1 MNHDHHAHHETESQA
16 TKMDDSQE
24 AHSSSGHASAFTSHL
39 GQTLLF
45 SAWEIK
51 DEKHLAIACVAVA
64 VVAVINEGLKAAR
77 QKLTHKT
84 KPGQFLNKTYA
95 QKLFNRWHI
104 INTILSLL
112 QNVLSY
118 ALMLAFMTFQ
128 TWICVSILLAHMVG
142 YFVFGV
148 FHSDFAYDH
157 C

>member
-1 MNHDHHAHHETESQA
+1 MVFTFLNLSFIFLIAFRFLKFNFKPT
-16 TKMDDSQE
+16 
-24 AHSSSGHASAFTSHL
+24 AFTSHL

-51 DEKHLAIACVAVA
+51 DEKRLAIACVAVA

-104 INTILSLL
+104 INTLLSLL
-112 QNVLSY
+112 QVL
-118 ALMLAFMTFQ
+118 LRTP
-128 TWICVSILLAHMVG
+128 T
-142 YFVFGV
+142 
-148 FHSDFAYDH
+148 
-157 C
+157 